1 MLAGGVPMRV
11 VMETLGHSDIR
22 LTANTYSHLVP
33 GIGREAADRM
43 DAVLGGA

>member
-1 MLAGGVPMRV
+1 MLAGGLPLRV

-33 GIGREAADRM
+33 GLAREAADRV
-43 DAVLGGA
+43 DAVLR